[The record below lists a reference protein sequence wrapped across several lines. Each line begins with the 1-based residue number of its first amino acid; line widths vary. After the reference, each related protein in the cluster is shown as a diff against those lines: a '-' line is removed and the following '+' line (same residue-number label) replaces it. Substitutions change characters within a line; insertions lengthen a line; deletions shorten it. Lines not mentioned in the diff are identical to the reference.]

1 MQSILNIA
9 ISSNFKNCIS
19 SFCVQSSKCS
29 KRAKFK
35 SKAWTFYCFSLL
47 LRRINWFCRV
57 WVYTRQKPMIYYPPK
72 ILLWKKYIFTFV
84 QKIFFQSKINRS
96 LEFKSNSGSFSIL
109 LQNFWSL
116 VDGGIP
122 TDRVKSNVN
131 IVYAFPPRKIENMK
145 HLRIENK
152 FCQTKHNQ
160 IVNVYCSHL
169 SSSLCQHLNA

>member
-19 SFCVQSSKCS
+19 LFCVQSSKCS

-47 LRRINWFCRV
+47 LCRINWF
-57 WVYTRQKPMIYYPPK
+57 WQSLSLYQAKANDLLSTKNIALEKVYIY
-72 ILLWKKYIFTFV
+72 LCLGF
-84 QKIFFQSKINRS
+84 IFFQSKINQS
-96 LEFKSNSGSFSIL
+96 LKFKSNSGSFSIL

-131 IVYAFPPRKIENMK
+131 IVYAFPRKIENMK
-145 HLRIENK
+145 HPRIENK
-152 FCQTKHNQ
+152 FCQTTHNQ

-169 SSSLCQHLNA
+169 SFSLCQQLNA

>member
-1 MQSILNIA
+1 MD
-9 ISSNFKNCIS
+9 
-19 SFCVQSSKCS
+19 V
-29 KRAKFK
+29 
-35 SKAWTFYCFSLL
+35 LL
-47 LRRINWFCRV
+47 LLSFAPQNQLIFAESESIPDKSQWFIIHQKYCSGKEKIYINLCLGF
-57 WVYTRQKPMIYYPPK
+57 
-72 ILLWKKYIFTFV
+72 
-84 QKIFFQSKINRS
+84 IFFQSKINQS
-96 LEFKSNSGSFSIL
+96 LKFKSNSGSFSIL

-160 IVNVYCSHL
+160 TVNVYCSHL
-169 SSSLCQHLNA
+169 SSSLCQQLNA